1 MESKQKVMNSISSIL
16 GIPYFHCS
24 TGSTEPKEFLL
35 AIIEQLGISGLT
47 SGLSKIELAKLI
59 VESSGGNWLPSF
71 DSTGA
76 TITSEGMLAIR
87 ESVFSLVAE

>member
-1 MESKQKVMNSISSIL
+1 MESKQDIMNSISSRL
-16 GIPYFHCS
+16 RIPYFHCS

-35 AIIEQLGISGLT
+35 AIIEQLGISGLA

-71 DSTGA
+71 DSIGA
-76 TITSEGMLAIR
+76 TITNEGMLAIQA
-87 ESVFSLVAE
+87 SVFGLVSE